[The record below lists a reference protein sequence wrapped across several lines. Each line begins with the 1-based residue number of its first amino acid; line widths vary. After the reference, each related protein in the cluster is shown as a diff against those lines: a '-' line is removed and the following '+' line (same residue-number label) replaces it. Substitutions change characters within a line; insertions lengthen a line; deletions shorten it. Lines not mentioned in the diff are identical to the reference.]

1 MLRPQHPHG
10 GAGSVSLHPNLTGGG
25 LGTTAGSRAPQTS
38 LVDGLDPVAENL
50 QKIKAAISG
59 LLQYIETQP
68 DSLSWPTIMDR
79 FSTISSQLANLSK
92 IVKSERIPDMRR
104 MDVIPFLVSAETDP
118 GLEKTTEGRIPVM
131 SHDKFPDYFRSK
143 MEPEVE
149 HRFQEAY
156 YKVPPNNA
164 ELSQKAD
171 KQVQNLN
178 KVVSALVESLSA
190 AKEAWES
197 KTAGLSKI
205 PLTHDVND
213 TNALLL
219 AMTTGKGLISPPGS
233 SNAYPKYQ
241 PGFPGAGGQA
251 SQNR

>member
-1 MLRPQHPHG
+1 
-10 GAGSVSLHPNLTGGG
+10 
-25 LGTTAGSRAPQTS
+25 
-38 LVDGLDPVAENL
+38 
-50 QKIKAAISG
+50 
-59 LLQYIETQP
+59 
-68 DSLSWPTIMDR
+68 MDR

-92 IVKSERIPDMRR
+92 IMKSERIPDMRR

-118 GLEKTTEGRIPVM
+118 GLEVSVHCRSMTWRFIYQIFLKKTTEGRIPVM

-190 AKEAWES
+190 AKEEWES
-197 KTAGLSKI
+197 KAG
-205 PLTHDVND
+205 VE
-213 TNALLL
+213 
-219 AMTTGKGLISPPGS
+219 
-233 SNAYPKYQ
+233 
-241 PGFPGAGGQA
+241 
-251 SQNR
+251 R